1 VGEITPV
8 LPPVPGPVR
17 TIAGDRRI
25 RLVWGN
31 PQGGLTYELGAAS
44 ERCFVKWAPR
54 GAPIDLAREAA
65 RFTWAGAFIPVP
77 HVLEQGEDGDGFW
90 MVTTPVPGESAV
102 SPRWSAD
109 PARAVS
115 AIGRGLR
122 ALHDALPV
130 KPCPFSLSAE
140 NRVRA
145 IRRENAEGRLDPAGW
160 NEAHRH
166 LGVERAL
173 DLLSAIPPIDQLVVC
188 HGDACAPNTLIGND
202 GVFSGHVDL
211 GSMGVGDRW
220 ADLAVATWS
229 AGWNYGT
236 DWEEPLLVA
245 YGVAPDLERTRYY
258 RLLYD
263 LAPRQP
269 PSDATRPI

>member
-1 VGEITPV
+1 
-8 LPPVPGPVR
+8 
-17 TIAGDRRI
+17 
-25 RLVWGN
+25 LVWRN

-54 GAPIDLAREAA
+54 AAPIDLAREAA

-77 HVLEQGEDGDGFW
+77 RVLEQGADGNGSW
-90 MVTTPVPGESAV
+90 TVTTPVPGESAV

-130 KPCPFSLSAE
+130 NRCPFSCSAE
-140 NRVRA
+140 HRVMA
-145 IRRENAEGRLDPAGW
+145 IRQAGAEGRLDPADW

-173 DLLSAIPPIDQLVVC
+173 ELLSAIPAIDQLVVC
-188 HGDACAPNTLIGND
+188 HGDACAPNTLIEKD
-202 GVFSGHVDL
+202 GAFSGHVDL
-211 GSMGVGDRW
+211 GSMGVADRW

-236 DWEEPLLVA
+236 DWEEPLLAA

-263 LAPRQP
+263 LASRQAR
-269 PSDATRPI
+269 SDATRPV

>member
-1 VGEITPV
+1 MNSVE
-8 LPPVPGPVR
+8 PPVPVPVQ
-17 TIAGDRRI
+17 TIAQDRRI
-25 RLVWGN
+25 RLVWRN
-31 PQGGLTYELGAAS
+31 PEGGLTYELGAAS

-54 GAPIDLAREAA
+54 GAPIDLSREAA
-65 RFTWAGAFIPVP
+65 RFTWASAFIPVP
-77 HVLEQGEDGDGFW
+77 RVLEQGVDGDGSW

-109 PARAVS
+109 PARAVT

-130 KPCPFSLSAE
+130 ERCPFACSAE
-140 NRVRA
+140 DQVRA
-145 IRRENAEGRLDPAGW
+145 IRRADAGGRLDPADW
-160 NEAHRH
+160 DEVHRH
-166 LGVERAL
+166 LGVGRAL
-173 DLLSAIPPIDQLVVC
+173 DLLSAIPPIDRLVVC
-188 HGDACAPNTLIGND
+188 HGDACAPNTLIGSD

-211 GSMGVGDRW
+211 GSMGVADRW

-236 DWEEPLLVA
+236 DWEQPLLAA
-245 YGVAPDLERTRYY
+245 YGIVLDLERTRYY

-263 LAPRQP
+263 LAPRQA
-269 PSDATRPI
+269 PSERHSPRTR